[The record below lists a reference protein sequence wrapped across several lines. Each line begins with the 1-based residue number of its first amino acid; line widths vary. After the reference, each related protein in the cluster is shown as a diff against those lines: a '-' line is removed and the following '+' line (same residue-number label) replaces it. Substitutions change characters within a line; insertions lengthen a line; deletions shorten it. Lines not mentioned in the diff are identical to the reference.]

1 MIRKML
7 QKDLMRHKLITLVVF
22 GFIFLSAMLVA
33 SGCNLIF
40 TLNNSL
46 DALFVKADVPHFV
59 QMHAGD
65 LDQAEIDQ
73 WAEDNSLVEKH
84 QTVEMLTIDG
94 ANLYLGNTQ
103 ESESD
108 TVMDI
113 SFVVQNTDFDFLLNL
128 DSEIIEVA
136 PGEIAVPIYFM
147 QEADLNIGDTV
158 TVKSNTGDEVFTITD
173 FVRDAQMNAAI
184 AHSKRFVINSADY
197 TNLKNQGYD
206 IEYLVEF
213 QLTDVSQVSDFRSD
227 YLQSNMPKR
236 GPSIDKELFKVLNG
250 LADGLVALVVIFL
263 SILLIIIAIF
273 CLRFTILATLEEDYR
288 EIGVLKAIGISQS
301 DIKRIYLAKYMTL
314 GALGSALGYLGSLLL
329 NQVLSENITLYFG
342 RAPRNLAMDVI
353 PVISALS
360 IFMIVTVSCFIV
372 LRRFNRVSAVQAL
385 RSGSI
390 GGSTSWIRLLN
401 LRRSVGVNLNI
412 FLGVRDLFQRFRLY
426 WLLGMVYFF
435 CAVIII
441 IPVHFLTTM
450 QSPSFVTYMGIGRS
464 DIRIDLRQSDDVTER
479 YKSMIEY
486 LNNDPDVLRFTPLVT
501 SQYAIVL
508 DDGSEDII
516 NIETGDFS
524 VFPLDYAEGTAP
536 DAANEIALSVL
547 NAQDMDKQVGDT
559 ITLLIDGQEQDLII
573 TGTYQDVTNGGRTAK
588 ATLEPDVD
596 NILWYVVS
604 LDVQSGVSIEDKV
617 DDYSDRFD
625 PARVSDLDGYV
636 SQTLGNTI
644 QQLQTAV
651 QVTVIVGLCISIL
664 ITSLF
669 MNMLIS
675 KDAGQIAIKRSLGF
689 SLRNIRVQYLAT
701 TLLLLGLGIVVGTVF
716 ANTGGQELVSLIWSN
731 FGASHISFV
740 VNPVMAYLV
749 LPLILIGA
757 VSITTFANLTAIKA
771 TNIAEM
777 INE

>member
-94 ANLYLGNTQ
+94 ANLYLGDAP
-103 ESESD
+103 EPESD

-113 SFVVQNTDFDFLLNL
+113 SFVVQSTDFDFLLNL